1 MPSSSFVG
9 CVASPVSSFLLI
21 KKGSDFSSA
30 DGFTLLASF
39 CFLTVFFFFFFFP
52 FTLLS
57 FGLST
62 VIQNVTHRA
71 STKSPDKTPYGG
83 TILGESALKST
94 STLNKSGS
102 CFDNKAVIEFCTVCR
117 SAKSMLVHFLSLF
130 SILACVH
137 SRLGSSSV
145 RETTPACT
153 YWLPSYLPTCCYCE
167 RVFVILKNSLI
178 SYY

>member
-1 MPSSSFVG
+1 MALRFSFI
-9 CVASPVSSFLLI
+9 LLLDCI
-21 KKGSDFSSA
+21 
-30 DGFTLLASF
+30 
-39 CFLTVFFFFFFFP
+39 FFFFFP

-94 STLNKSGS
+94 STLSKSGS
-102 CFDNKAVIEFCTVCR
+102 YFDNKAVIEFCTVCR
-117 SAKSMLVHFLSLF
+117 SVKSMLVHFLSLF
-130 SILACVH
+130 SILACFH
-137 SRLGSSSV
+137 SRLGSRSV
-145 RETTPACT
+145 RETTLACT
-153 YWLPSYLPTCCYCE
+153 YWLPSYLPTCWYCE
-167 RVFVILKNSLI
+167 RVFVILKNSLK

>member
-21 KKGSDFSSA
+21 KRGSDFSSA

-39 CFLTVFFFFFFFP
+39 CFLTDFCLFVCFFP

-83 TILGESALKST
+83 TIVGESVLKST
-94 STLNKSGS
+94 STLSKSDS

-117 SAKSMLVHFLSLF
+117 SVKLMLVHFLSLF

-137 SRLGSSSV
+137 SRLGSRSV
-145 RETTPACT
+145 TETTPDCT
-153 YWLPSYLPTCCYCE
+153 YWLPSYLPTC
-167 RVFVILKNSLI
+167 
-178 SYY
+178 